1 MMTWKDEDGIS
12 CTILK
17 SYGIFSNGKTR
28 WNKEINLVSW
38 NGRAAKLDLR
48 NWQSD
53 HKKCGKGIALTRGE
67 AENLYKLLGR
77 ILYDEQPSGA
87 KTGTSAKAETS
98 KKTGTSARSGAAP
111 GSSAKSGTATTAG
124 KKSLPPK
131 TLEPCYK
138 ELGITFGAAPEKCKS
153 ARNTLLKKY
162 HPDKNPGNPELATQK
177 TIRIKEAYD
186 KIIQWWST
194 T

>member
-1 MMTWKDEDGIS
+1 MYLYYRNLMTWKDEDGIS

-17 SYGIFSNGKTR
+17 SYGIFSGGKTR

-77 ILYDEQPSGA
+77 ILHNEQPSGA
-87 KTGTSAKAETS
+87 KAETA
-98 KKTGTSARSGAAP
+98 KKTGTTAKSGSTARSGAAKT
-111 GSSAKSGTATTAG
+111 SR
-124 KKSLPPK
+124 KKDSPPK
-131 TLEPCYK
+131 TLESCYK
-138 ELGITFGAAPEKCKS
+138 ELGIAFDASLEKCKS

-162 HPDKNPGNPELATQK
+162 HPDKNPDNPELATRK
-177 TIRIKEAYD
+177 TIKIKEAYE
-186 KIIQWWST
+186 KIIDWWNT
-194 T
+194 AGK